1 MVYELH
7 AIEKNMKIQTRETET
22 ETPDPAVWRDCRCVV
37 GVQLGKWGNPIYQ
50 GVPFKMCLAEWVDT
64 DYFPYK

>member
-1 MVYELH
+1 MLYDFLNILTTTKLYIKRVNLMVYELR

-37 GVQLGKWGNPIYQ
+37 GVQLGK
-50 GVPFKMCLAEWVDT
+50 
-64 DYFPYK
+64 

>member
-22 ETPDPAVWRDCRCVV
+22 ETPDPAVWRDCWCVV
-37 GVQLGKWGNPIYQ
+37 GVQLGK
-50 GVPFKMCLAEWVDT
+50 
-64 DYFPYK
+64 